1 MDNEKK
7 IKLDELPDQG
17 SDTPEIKPHP
27 KPRTSKPDPRIENL
41 KTMNSGQR
49 VEAMTQRWHFDKPKQ
64 NWGWLVALVILLA
77 LEKSGHWRDFTLGM
91 QNAAEKTDGLSNLFA
106 GDTPFHFLFKHPLV
120 WAALIPAFFK
130 FRVSSEVFFE
140 ITFDGINAVRNIV
153 YGSHQSAVRVKLRWE
168 EITEV
173 TKLIIDK
180 REVLVLHT
188 ATGPAGQMIWDIED
202 VKKKVI
208 KQVVKG
214 LVSNKNVFRIF
225 IEKEVA

>member
-7 IKLDELPDQG
+7 FKLDELPDKG
-17 SDTPEIKPHP
+17 SDTPETKPHP
-27 KPRTSKPDPRIENL
+27 KPKSSKPEPRIEKL
-41 KTMNSGQR
+41 KTMNTGER
-49 VEAMTQRWHFDKPKQ
+49 VEAMTQRWHFDKPRQ
-64 NWGWLVALVILLA
+64 NWGWLVALIILLA
-77 LEKSGHWRDFTLGM
+77 LEKSGHWEQFVSGM
-91 QNAAEKTDGLSNLFA
+91 AKASESTDGLSNLFV

-120 WAALIPAFFK
+120 FAVLIPAIFK
-130 FRVSSEVFFE
+130 LKEPSEVFFE
-140 ITFDGINAVRNIV
+140 ITFDGISAVRSIV
-153 YGSHQSAVRVKLRWE
+153 YGSHQTPVRVKLKWE

-173 TKLIIDK
+173 TKLQLEK
-180 REVLVLHT
+180 REVLVLHS
-188 ATGPAGQMIWDIED
+188 ANGPVAQVIWDIED